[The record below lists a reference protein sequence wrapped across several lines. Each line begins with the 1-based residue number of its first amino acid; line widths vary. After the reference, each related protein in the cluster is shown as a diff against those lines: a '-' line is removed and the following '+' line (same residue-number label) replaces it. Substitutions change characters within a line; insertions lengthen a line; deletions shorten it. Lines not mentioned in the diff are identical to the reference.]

1 MKNMA
6 SALIIVYL
14 IISFGFSVVEKI
26 SGWKK
31 SKAYYRE
38 HFKGTWIENHIP
50 ASLLLVILLE
60 TISMGL
66 CVLGLYELL
75 QNGGTYWASAGLVF
89 ISLTLMV
96 LMAGQR
102 IAQDYSGAMNIT
114 VYFVLTVL
122 GLYFLKTF

>member
-6 SALIIVYL
+6 SSLIIVYL

-26 SGWKK
+26 TSWNK

-38 HFKGTWIENHIP
+38 HFKGTWIEDHIP
-50 ASLLLVILLE
+50 LSLLLVILLE
-60 TISMGL
+60 TISIGL
-66 CVLGLYELL
+66 CIRGLYGLL
-75 QNGGTYWASAGLVF
+75 HSGAVYWASAGLVF
-89 ISLTLMV
+89 VSLTLMM

-114 VYFVLTVL
+114 VYFVLSAM
-122 GLYFLKTF
+122 GLYFLETL

>member
-6 SALIIVYL
+6 SSLIIVYL

-26 SGWKK
+26 TRWNE
-31 SKAYYRE
+31 SKAYYRA
-38 HFKGTWIENHIP
+38 HFKGTWIENHI
-50 ASLLLVILLE
+50 AVLLFLVILLE
-60 TISMGL
+60 TISIGL
-66 CVLGLYELL
+66 CILGLYGLL
-75 QNGGTYWASAGLVF
+75 HNGTTHWASVGLIFV
-89 ISLTLMV
+89 SSTLIM

-122 GLYFLKTF
+122 GLYFLESF

>member
-6 SALIIVYL
+6 SSLIIVYL

-26 SGWKK
+26 TSWNK

-38 HFKGTWIENHIP
+38 HFKGTLIEDHIP
-50 ASLLLVILLE
+50 LSLLLVILLE
-60 TISMGL
+60 TISIGL
-66 CVLGLYELL
+66 CMRGFYGLLHS
-75 QNGGTYWASAGLVF
+75 GAVYWASAGLVF
-89 ISLTLMV
+89 VSLTLMV

-114 VYFVLTVL
+114 VYFVLSAM
-122 GLYFLKTF
+122 GLYFLETL